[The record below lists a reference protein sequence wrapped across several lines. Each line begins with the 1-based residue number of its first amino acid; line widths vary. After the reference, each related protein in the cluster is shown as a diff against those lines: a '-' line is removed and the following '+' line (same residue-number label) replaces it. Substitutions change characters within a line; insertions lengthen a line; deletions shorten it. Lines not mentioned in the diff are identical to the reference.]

1 MGVPQSVCLPVD
13 HGGRSRA
20 LFPFCAKFPA
30 GADTM
35 NRGNNRKIGL
45 ALSGGG
51 SRAIAFHLGC
61 LRALNDLGILQ
72 KTRVMSIVSGGSV
85 IGALYAYGQ
94 YTSFEAFDAHVVS
107 LLKRGLQWRIVR
119 MALLSAQLPK

>member
-61 LRALNDLGILQ
+61 LKALNELGLLD
-72 KTRVMSIVSGGSV
+72 RVNVISTISGGSV
-85 IGALYAYGQ
+85 IGAYYAYNPNK
-94 YTSFEAFDAHVVS
+94 SFQEFESDIRRFLRSGFQRAILTEV
-107 LLKRGLQWRIVR
+107 LKPRN
-119 MALLSAQLPK
+119 AL